1 MPQDGASRETGEE
14 ERTGVEDHSIGD
26 HSIGAGADL
35 VGDGLTGA
43 TDGGGPERTVAGLEE
58 TVHALATALPDGMA
72 AAPASTADTIS
83 SRTSL
88 TTARAGGLYA
98 DILCAIL
105 AC

>member
-26 HSIGAGADL
+26 HSIRAGADL

-43 TDGGGPERTVAGLEE
+43 AVGGGPERTVAGLEM
-58 TVHALATALPDGMA
+58 TVHVTALPDGMA
-72 AAPASTADTIS
+72 AVPASTADTIS